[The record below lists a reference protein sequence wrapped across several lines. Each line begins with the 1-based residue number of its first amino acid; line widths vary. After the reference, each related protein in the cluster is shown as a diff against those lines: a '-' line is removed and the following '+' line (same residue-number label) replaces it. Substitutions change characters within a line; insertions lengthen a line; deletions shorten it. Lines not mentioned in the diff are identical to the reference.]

1 MKRCSWC
8 GLLFPQSY
16 SASARTGE
24 CWNKAHADP
33 VEWAARLH
41 SNTPGFVRCS
51 YVVLVVVTTACASLA
66 VAMIGGS

>member
-1 MKRCSWC
+1 MRCPWC

-33 VEWAARLH
+33 VEWAARLR
-41 SNTPGFVRCS
+41 SNTPALVRRG
-51 YVVLVVVTTACASLA
+51 YVVLVLVTTACALLA
-66 VAMIGGS
+66 VAMIGG